1 MAEKGIN
8 EADHALLRTISLS
21 SPNQSWPL
29 HHIQSVALSLIKKG
43 FTIYID
49 PKVRVGHEKTI
60 VYIDK

>member
-29 HHIQSVALSLIKKG
+29 HHIESVALSLIKKLTLLS
-43 FTIYID
+43 FYKEAYSD
-49 PKVRVGHEKTI
+49 
-60 VYIDK
+60 